1 MKTEN
6 KANLAFTILGIIIGY
21 ASYLLKNNY
30 LSLLVA
36 IVFFFVGAEILK
48 RIFKINE
55 KLKWFLS
62 NGGWTYVL
70 IWLVVWII
78 FYNL

>member
-6 KANLAFTILGIIIGY
+6 KANLAFTILGILIGY

>member
-6 KANLAFTILGIIIGY
+6 KTTIAFTILGIIIGY
-21 ASYLLKNNY
+21 ASYVLKNNY
-30 LSLLVA
+30 LSLVIA
-36 IVFFFVGAEILK
+36 AVFLFAGAELFK

-55 KLKWFLS
+55 KFKWFWS
-62 NGGWTYVL
+62 NGGWVYIF
-70 IWLVVWII
+70 IWFIVWIL